1 MLAFECTLKYHLVSY
16 RIVDVYGESLCLLM
30 PSVFWN
36 IDGLGEFGEKDWRP
50 PLSAMQEVV
59 AAVSV

>member
-1 MLAFECTLKYHLVSY
+1 MFVL
-16 RIVDVYGESLCLLM
+16 IVDVYGESLCLLM